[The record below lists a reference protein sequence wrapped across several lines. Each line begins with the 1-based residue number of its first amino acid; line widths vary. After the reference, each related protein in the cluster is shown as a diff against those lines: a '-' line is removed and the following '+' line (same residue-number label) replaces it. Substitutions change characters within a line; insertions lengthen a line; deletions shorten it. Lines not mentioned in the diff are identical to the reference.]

1 MKRISIYILASIL
14 FCTTSCSKWLE
25 VKPEDRFT
33 EDQIFETEVGFDE
46 AMNGLYLG
54 LAKDN
59 LYGDKMTLTTVELLA
74 NRFHVLE
81 SSSPYMSLCTWNYNA
96 NYSLE
101 SFSNIWSQ
109 AYTSIGNANNLLA
122 ALDKQGTTV
131 LPDAKRTRLK
141 GEALAI
147 RAYVHLDLL
156 RLFGP
161 VYNSVDS
168 TKNAIPYYTQLS
180 PDIETILPANQAMTL
195 ILKDINQALDY
206 LKDDNSVELGYK
218 NYTNY
223 RFNYVAAMA
232 LKTRALLW
240 RNNKDEAFKLAKE
253 TIALTDN
260 FTWVTIDQAKNP
272 TNPDRIFVNE
282 MLFGVY
288 NDRLYLNYDKYFS
301 FELEPKSILSS
312 GSATFIENIY
322 EKSSNDYRFETQWK
336 IPSYG
341 VSYPTF
347 FKFADI
353 TDKTGG
359 YRQRFTIPLL
369 RKSELYYIAAE
380 TAASTADG
388 LVFLNKIRNQR
399 GLSSLSSASQI
410 SNEIY
415 KEYLKEFYG
424 EGQVWYYYK
433 RNRISA
439 IVSPNGDKTSAI
451 PSNAWVIPLPLN
463 ETDNR

>member
-1 MKRISIYILASIL
+1 
-14 FCTTSCSKWLE
+14 
-25 VKPEDRFT
+25 
-33 EDQIFETEVGFDE
+33 
-46 AMNGLYLG
+46 
-54 LAKDN
+54 
-59 LYGDKMTLTTVELLA
+59 
-74 NRFHVLE
+74 
-81 SSSPYMSLCTWNYNA
+81 
-96 NYSLE
+96 
-101 SFSNIWSQ
+101 
-109 AYTSIGNANNLLA
+109 
-122 ALDKQGTTV
+122 
-131 LPDAKRTRLK
+131 
-141 GEALAI
+141 
-147 RAYVHLDLL
+147 
-156 RLFGP
+156 
-161 VYNSVDS
+161 
-168 TKNAIPYYTQLS
+168 
-180 PDIETILPANQAMTL
+180 MTL

-240 RNNKDEAFKLAKE
+240 RNNKEEAFKLAKE

-359 YRQRFTIPLL
+359 YRQRFTIPLI

-439 IVSPNGDKTSAI
+439 IVSPNGDKSSAI